1 MNNLGATTKL
11 SVLIASTPVERVIT
25 KFTAVHGW
33 HRPYPSSTRFFNVS
47 ACVLD
52 AITFS
57 RVMTL
62 TVIRNKELRRLTKSM
77 NSGEVIPMP
86 FKVVEFDEW

>member
-1 MNNLGATTKL
+1 MDLTYEQLGGNDEIKRL
-11 SVLIASTPVERVIT
+11 DSINSVERVIT

-33 HRPYPSSTRFFNVS
+33 HRPYPSSARLFNVS

-62 TVIRNKELRRLTKSM
+62 TVIRN
-77 NSGEVIPMP
+77 
-86 FKVVEFDEW
+86 F